1 MRRDAVG
8 VPMAT
13 TKMDGEEAPL
23 FDVLAHHRR
32 RRVVAYVADRNG
44 ETTLDAVAEH
54 LRDDCG
60 DECERVRVSLHH
72 RHLPKLDDLG
82 VLDYDDS
89 ANVVRP
95 LALSD
100 RATELL
106 SLGRQADGI
115 AE

>member
-1 MRRDAVG
+1 MQPYAV
-8 VPMAT
+8 VIPMAT
-13 TKMDGEEAPL
+13 TKIDDEVAPL
-23 FDVLAHHRR
+23 FDALAHRRR

-54 LRDDCG
+54 LCDDCG
-60 DECERVRVSLHH
+60 EDRERVRVSLHH

-82 VLDYDDS
+82 VLDYDDR

-100 RATELL
+100 LATELL
-106 SLGRQADGI
+106 SLGRQADGN